1 MSDLHWKDNP
11 VAFEPKRAVAKDS
24 WWARPELQLD
34 RAKFQ
39 ACVVA
44 NEIERLNKRSSTYT
58 HDKFPGKPKHT
69 K

>member
-1 MSDLHWKDNP
+1 MSSWRENP
-11 VAFEPKRAVAKDS
+11 IAFEPKTKPATGS
-24 WWARPELQLD
+24 WWTRPDLQAD

-39 ACVVA
+39 ECVVA

-58 HDKFPGKPKHT
+58 HDKFPGKQKHI